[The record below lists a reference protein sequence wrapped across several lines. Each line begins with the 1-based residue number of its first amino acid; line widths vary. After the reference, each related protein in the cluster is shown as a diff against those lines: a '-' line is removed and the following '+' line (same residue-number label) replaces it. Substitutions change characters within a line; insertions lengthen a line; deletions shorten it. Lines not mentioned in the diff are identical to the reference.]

1 MKSWEL
7 PSDLSPLWYSLR
19 VSSQRCCRNDM
30 SNTCSAPANL
40 IWYHRS
46 LQLYLVSSILGVIHA
61 QQVSPSEPHISSP
74 ITIGMSLSF
83 LFLAIT

>member
-19 VSSQRCCRNDM
+19 VSFSALLQG
-30 SNTCSAPANL
+30 CSAPANL

-46 LQLYLVSSILGVIHA
+46 LQLYLVSSILGVMHA

-74 ITIGMSLSF
+74 TTIGMSLSL